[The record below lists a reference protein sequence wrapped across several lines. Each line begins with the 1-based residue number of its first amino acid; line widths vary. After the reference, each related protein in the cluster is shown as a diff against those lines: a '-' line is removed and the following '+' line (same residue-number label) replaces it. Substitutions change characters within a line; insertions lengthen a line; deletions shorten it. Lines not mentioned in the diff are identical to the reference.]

1 MDIQLFLDPPN
12 VKNDSVIKED
22 DNSISSKTEIVMIS
36 ADTKAISDKL
46 MMMSQEPQWTDTDF
60 YSQELSNQS
69 ISPISI
75 SSQNL

>member
-22 DNSISSKTEIVMIS
+22 DNSISSKTEIVMVS

-46 MMMSQEPQWTDTDF
+46 MIMSHEPQWTDTDF